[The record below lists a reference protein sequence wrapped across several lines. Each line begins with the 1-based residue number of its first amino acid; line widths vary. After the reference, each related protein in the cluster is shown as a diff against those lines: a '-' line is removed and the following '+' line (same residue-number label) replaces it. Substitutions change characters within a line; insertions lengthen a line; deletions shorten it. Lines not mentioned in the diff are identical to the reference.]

1 MKQESSAEEIEQ
13 LRQALAQ
20 AQERAFQAEARILT
34 AEARASQAE
43 AQIQTAEA
51 KAIEATAKIQTAEA
65 KVIKAT
71 AKIQD
76 LEQVRL
82 NLEHQI
88 QVLKRCLFGSRSEK
102 ISPDELE
109 ALIIEAS
116 QEATD
121 QILKAKRPDQPPAEA
136 EEEKPETS
144 QNLPRSQRKAR
155 PHGRNRLPEHLPRRR
170 IEHPIDPAKSR
181 CPHCPGN
188 PLLVKIGED
197 IREKLAKLPVQ
208 YEVQQHVYPKCVCK
222 QCHQGVVMPEAP
234 DDSLKADITVVAD
247 VVVQKY
253 GEHKP
258 LYRQQ
263 QAFDRIGIP
272 LTRQTLCDWVG
283 WCSDQLEP
291 VVRAMAD
298 HIRLQPLIQSDETPV
313 RMQLRNGQMQTARLW
328 AYGLPWAEV
337 VFDFRTDRSQHG
349 PAEFLAGAQAQ
360 HIQADGGSSYT
371 PVLSRLSMSHIAC
384 MAHIRRK
391 IYEAR
396 EDAPAPS
403 KQLLAA
409 IQGLYRIEAQ
419 AKVDKIGLP
428 ALLELRSK
436 ESRPIFE
443 NVGKL
448 LKSFEKM
455 RPPKTPFGKAISY
468 AQNQWKAMERY
479 LGVPEAEIDN
489 NSIEHALRGVVM
501 GRRNWLHVGGE
512 VGGERAA
519 NLFSLTISCH
529 RLKVE
534 PYAYLCDIVPR
545 LSSHPQREIW
555 KLTPRGWR
563 DSRAQAAAEAATPTG
578 TG

>member
-20 AQERAFQAEARILT
+20 AHE
-34 AEARASQAE
+34 RASQAE
-43 AQIQTAEA
+43 AKATEVEAKILTAEA
-51 KAIEATAKIQTAEA
+51 KILE
-65 KVIKAT
+65 AT

-76 LEQVRL
+76 LEFIQL
-82 NLEHQI
+82 DLEHQI
-88 QVLKRCLFGSRSEK
+88 QVLKRCLFRSRSEK

-109 ALIIEAS
+109 ALITEAA

-121 QILKAKRPDQPPAEA
+121 EILKAKRPDQPPAEA
-136 EEEKPETS
+136 EEEQPETS
-144 QNLPRSQRKAR
+144 ESLPRGQRKAR
-155 PHGRNRLPEHLPRRR
+155 PHGQNHLPEHLPRRR
-170 IEHPIDPAKSR
+170 IEHPIDPAQTR

-222 QCHQGVVMPEAP
+222 KCHRGVVMPEAP

-428 ALLELRSK
+428 ALLELRNK

-468 AQNQWKAMERY
+468 ALNQWKAMERY

-563 DSRAQAAAEAATPTG
+563 DSRAQAAAEVAAPTG

>member
-20 AQERAFQAEARILT
+20 AQERAFQAEAKATEVEAKILT
-34 AEARASQAE
+34 AEA
-43 AQIQTAEA
+43 
-51 KAIEATAKIQTAEA
+51 KILE
-65 KVIKAT
+65 AT

-76 LEQVRL
+76 LEFIQL
-82 NLEHQI
+82 DLEHQI

-109 ALIIEAS
+109 ALITEAA

-121 QILKAKRPDQPPAEA
+121 EILKAKRPDQPPAEA
-136 EEEKPETS
+136 EEEQPETS
-144 QNLPRSQRKAR
+144 ESLPRGQRKAR

-170 IEHPIDPAKSR
+170 IEHRIDPAQSR

-222 QCHQGVVMPEAP
+222 KCHRGVVMPEAP

-428 ALLELRSK
+428 ALLELRNN

-443 NVGKL
+443 NVSKL

-468 AQNQWKAMERY
+468 ALNQWKAMERY

-512 VGGERAA
+512 IGGERAA

-563 DSRAQAAAEAATPTG
+563 DSRAQAKAEAAAPTG

>member
-1 MKQESSAEEIEQ
+1 MKQESSAEQIEQ

-20 AQERAFQAEARILT
+20 AHE
-34 AEARASQAE
+34 RASQAE
-43 AQIQTAEA
+43 AKATEVETQIWRAETRASQAEA
-51 KAIEATAKIQTAEA
+51 KILE
-65 KVIKAT
+65 AT

-76 LEQVRL
+76 LEFIQL
-82 NLEHQI
+82 DLEHQI

-109 ALIIEAS
+109 ALITEAA

-121 QILKAKRPDQPPAEA
+121 EILKAKRPDQPPAEA
-136 EEEKPETS
+136 EEEQPETS
-144 QNLPRSQRKAR
+144 ESLPRGQRKAR

-170 IEHPIDPAKSR
+170 IEHPIDPAQSR

-208 YEVQQHVYPKCVCK
+208 YEVQQHIYPKCVCK
-222 QCHQGVVMPEAP
+222 KCHRGVVMPEAP

-247 VVVQKY
+247 VVVQKH

-263 QAFDRIGIP
+263 PAFDRIGIP

-328 AYGLPWAEV
+328 AYGLPWSEV

-578 TG
+578 TE

>member
-20 AQERAFQAEARILT
+20 AHE
-34 AEARASQAE
+34 RASQAE
-43 AQIQTAEA
+43 AKATEVEAKILTAEA
-51 KAIEATAKIQTAEA
+51 KILE
-65 KVIKAT
+65 AT

-76 LEQVRL
+76 LEFIQL
-82 NLEHQI
+82 DLEHQI

-109 ALIIEAS
+109 ALITEAA

-121 QILKAKRPDQPPAEA
+121 EILKAKRPDQPPAEA
-136 EEEKPETS
+136 EEEQPETS
-144 QNLPRSQRKAR
+144 ESLPRGQRKAR
-155 PHGRNRLPEHLPRRR
+155 PHGRNHLPEHLPRRR
-170 IEHPIDPAKSR
+170 IEHPIDPAQTR

-222 QCHQGVVMPEAP
+222 KCHRGVVMPEAP

-428 ALLELRSK
+428 ALLELRNK

-443 NVGKL
+443 NVSKL

-468 AQNQWKAMERY
+468 ALNQWKAMERY

-563 DSRAQAAAEAATPTG
+563 DSRAQAAAEVAAPTG

>member
-1 MKQESSAEEIEQ
+1 MKQESSAEQIEQ

-20 AQERAFQAEARILT
+20 AHE
-34 AEARASQAE
+34 RASQAE
-43 AQIQTAEA
+43 AKILEVEAKATEVETQIWRAETRASQAEA
-51 KAIEATAKIQTAEA
+51 KILE
-65 KVIKAT
+65 AT

-76 LEQVRL
+76 LEFIQL
-82 NLEHQI
+82 DLEHQI

-109 ALIIEAS
+109 ALITEAA

-121 QILKAKRPDQPPAEA
+121 EILKAKRPDQPPAEA
-136 EEEKPETS
+136 EEEQPETS
-144 QNLPRSQRKAR
+144 ESLPRGQRKAR

-170 IEHPIDPAKSR
+170 IEHPIDPAQSR

-222 QCHQGVVMPEAP
+222 QCHRGVVMPEAP

>member
-20 AQERAFQAEARILT
+20 AHE
-34 AEARASQAE
+34 RASQAE
-43 AQIQTAEA
+43 AKATEVEAKILTAEA
-51 KAIEATAKIQTAEA
+51 KILE
-65 KVIKAT
+65 AT

-76 LEQVRL
+76 LEFIQL
-82 NLEHQI
+82 DLEHQI

-109 ALIIEAS
+109 ALITEAA

-121 QILKAKRPDQPPAEA
+121 EILKAKRPDQPPAEA
-136 EEEKPETS
+136 EEEQPETS
-144 QNLPRSQRKAR
+144 ESLPRGQRKAR
-155 PHGRNRLPEHLPRRR
+155 PHGRNHLPEHLPRRR
-170 IEHPIDPAKSR
+170 IEHPIDPAQTR

-222 QCHQGVVMPEAP
+222 KCHRGVVMPEAP

-428 ALLELRSK
+428 ALLELRNK

-468 AQNQWKAMERY
+468 ALNQWKAMERY

-563 DSRAQAAAEAATPTG
+563 DSRAQAAAEVAAPTG
-578 TG
+578 NG

>member
-20 AQERAFQAEARILT
+20 AQERA
-34 AEARASQAE
+34 SQAE
-43 AQIQTAEA
+43 AKATEVEAKILMAEA
-51 KAIEATAKIQTAEA
+51 KILE
-65 KVIKAT
+65 AT

-76 LEQVRL
+76 LEFIQL
-82 NLEHQI
+82 DLEHQI

-109 ALIIEAS
+109 ALITEAA

-121 QILKAKRPDQPPAEA
+121 EILKAKRPDQPPAEA
-136 EEEKPETS
+136 EEEQPETS
-144 QNLPRSQRKAR
+144 ESLPRGQRKAR

-222 QCHQGVVMPEAP
+222 KCHRGVVMPEAP

-328 AYGLPWAEV
+328 AYGLPWSEV

-349 PAEFLAGAQAQ
+349 PAEFLAGAKAQ

-396 EDAPAPS
+396 KDAPAPS

-428 ALLELRSK
+428 ALLELRNK

-468 AQNQWKAMERY
+468 ALNQWKAMERY

-563 DSRAQAAAEAATPTG
+563 DSRAQAAAEVAAPAG